1 MNIKIGY
8 GALKSPSKRNI
19 GMMKMNIK
27 TIITKILK
35 YFTLVVWTV
44 VVFLPIITVIFG
56 SFKTYDE
63 FIRTSGITMPNSFMY
78 FENYI
83 KAFVDGKMLRGFIN
97 TFILIFFGATGSVV
111 LGSMVAFVISRFEFK
126 LKKIILFMYLL
137 VSIIPM
143 EMSQVATFKIID
155 SLGVYNTRLAP
166 IIIYLGADVLMVY
179 IYIQAL
185 EKIPKDLDKAAILE
199 GAGYF
204 KIYKSIIFPLLK
216 PATATAIMLK
226 IISIYND
233 FYVPFLYMPGEGLN
247 TVSTSLFN
255 FIGPVSTEW
264 QVICAGIV
272 ISMIPMILFFVFLQK
287 YIYQGIT
294 SGSIR

>member
-1 MNIKIGY
+1 
-8 GALKSPSKRNI
+8 
-19 GMMKMNIK
+19 MMKMNIK
-27 TIITKILK
+27 SIIAKILK
-35 YFTLVVWTV
+35 YSTLIGWTI
-44 VVFLPIITVIFG
+44 VVFLPIITVLFG

-63 FIRTSGITMPNSFMY
+63 FTRTSGITPPNSFAY

-83 KAFVDGKMLRGFIN
+83 KAFVDGKMLMGFIN
-97 TFILIFFGATGSVV
+97 TFILIFFGATGSVII
-111 LGSMVAFVISRFEFK
+111 GSMVAFVISRFEFK
-126 LKKIILFMYLL
+126 FKKLILFMYLL
-137 VSIIPM
+137 VSIVPM
-143 EMSQVATFKIID
+143 EMSQVATFKIVD
-155 SLGVYNTRLAP
+155 ALGIYNTRLAP

-179 IYIQAL
+179 IYMQAL
-185 EKIPKDLDKAAILE
+185 EKVPRDLDKAAMLE

-204 KIYKSIIFPLLK
+204 QIYRKVIFPLLK

-247 TVSTSLFN
+247 TVSTTLFN
-255 FIGPVSTEW
+255 FIGPASTEW

-287 YIYQGIT
+287 HIYQGIT

>member
-1 MNIKIGY
+1 
-8 GALKSPSKRNI
+8 
-19 GMMKMNIK
+19 MMKMNIK
-27 TIITKILK
+27 SIIAKILK
-35 YFTLVVWTV
+35 YTALIGWTI
-44 VVFLPIITVIFG
+44 VVFLPLITVIFG

-63 FIRTSGITMPNSFMY
+63 FTRTSGITPPNSFTY

-83 KAFVDGKMLRGFIN
+83 KAFVNGKMLMGFIN
-97 TFILIFFGATGSVV
+97 TFILIFFGAIGSVI

-126 LKKIILFMYLL
+126 FKKVILFMYLL
-137 VSIIPM
+137 VSIVPM
-143 EMSQVATFKIID
+143 EMSQVATFKIVDAI
-155 SLGVYNTRLAP
+155 GIYNTRLAP

-185 EKIPKDLDKAAILE
+185 EKVPRDLDKAAMLE

-204 KIYKSIIFPLLK
+204 QIYRKVIFPLLK

-247 TVSTSLFN
+247 TISTSLFN
-255 FIGPVSTEW
+255 FIGPASTQW

-272 ISMIPMILFFVFLQK
+272 ISIIPMILFFIFLQK
-287 YIYQGIT
+287 HIYQGIT

>member
-1 MNIKIGY
+1 
-8 GALKSPSKRNI
+8 
-19 GMMKMNIK
+19 MMKMNIK
-27 TIITKILK
+27 SMIAKILK
-35 YFTLVVWTV
+35 YTALIAWTI
-44 VVFLPIITVIFG
+44 VVFLPIITIVFG

-63 FIRTSGITMPNSFMY
+63 FTRTSGITPPNSFAY

-83 KAFVDGKMLRGFIN
+83 KAFVDGNMLMGFIN
-97 TFILIFFGATGSVV
+97 TFILIFFGATGSVII
-111 LGSMVAFVISRFEFK
+111 GSMVAFVISRFEFK
-126 LKKIILFMYLL
+126 FKKLILFMYLL
-137 VSIIPM
+137 VSIVPM
-143 EMSQVATFKIID
+143 EMSQVATFKIVD
-155 SLGVYNTRLAP
+155 ALGIYNTRLAP

-179 IYIQAL
+179 IYMQAL
-185 EKIPKDLDKAAILE
+185 EKVPRDLDKAAMLE

-204 KIYKSIIFPLLK
+204 QIYRKVIFPLLK

-247 TVSTSLFN
+247 TVSTTLFN
-255 FIGPVSTEW
+255 FIGPASTEW

-287 YIYQGIT
+287 HIYQGIT

>member
-1 MNIKIGY
+1 MNIK
-8 GALKSPSKRNI
+8 S
-19 GMMKMNIK
+19 
-27 TIITKILK
+27 IIAKILK
-35 YFTLVVWTV
+35 YSTLIGWTI
-44 VVFLPIITVIFG
+44 VVFLPIITVLFG

-63 FIRTSGITMPNSFMY
+63 FTRTSGITPPNSFAY

-83 KAFVDGKMLRGFIN
+83 KAFVDGKMLMGFIN
-97 TFILIFFGATGSVV
+97 TFILIFFGATGSVII
-111 LGSMVAFVISRFEFK
+111 GSMVAFVISRFEFK
-126 LKKIILFMYLL
+126 FKKLILFMYLL
-137 VSIIPM
+137 VSIVPM
-143 EMSQVATFKIID
+143 EMSQVATFKIVD
-155 SLGVYNTRLAP
+155 ALGIYNTRLAP

-179 IYIQAL
+179 IYMQAL
-185 EKIPKDLDKAAILE
+185 EKVPRDLDKAAMLE

-204 KIYKSIIFPLLK
+204 QIYRKVIFPLLK

-247 TVSTSLFN
+247 TVSTTLFN
-255 FIGPVSTEW
+255 FIGPASTEW

-287 YIYQGIT
+287 HIYQGIT

>member
-1 MNIKIGY
+1 MNIK
-8 GALKSPSKRNI
+8 S
-19 GMMKMNIK
+19 
-27 TIITKILK
+27 IIAKILK
-35 YFTLVVWTV
+35 YTTLIGWTI
-44 VVFLPIITVIFG
+44 VVFLPLITVIFG

-63 FIRTSGITMPNSFMY
+63 FTRTSGITMPNSFAY

-83 KAFVDGKMLRGFIN
+83 KAFVDGKMLIGFIN
-97 TFILIFFGATGSVV
+97 TFILIFFGAIGSVI

-126 LKKIILFMYLL
+126 FKKLILFMYLL
-137 VSIIPM
+137 VSIVPM
-143 EMSQVATFKIID
+143 EMSQVATFKIVD
-155 SLGVYNTRLAP
+155 ALGIYNTRLAP

-185 EKIPKDLDKAAILE
+185 EKVPRDLDKAAMLE

-204 KIYKSIIFPLLK
+204 QIYRKVIFPLLK

-247 TVSTSLFN
+247 TISTSLFK
-255 FIGPVSTEW
+255 FIGPASTQW
-264 QVICAGIV
+264 QVICAAIV
-272 ISMIPMILFFVFLQK
+272 ISMIPMILFFIFLQK
-287 YIYQGIT
+287 HIYQGIT
-294 SGSIR
+294 SGSVR

>member
-1 MNIKIGY
+1 
-8 GALKSPSKRNI
+8 
-19 GMMKMNIK
+19 MMKMNIK
-27 TIITKILK
+27 SIIAKILK
-35 YFTLVVWTV
+35 YSTLIGWTI

-63 FIRTSGITMPNSFMY
+63 FTRTSGITPPNSFAY

-83 KAFVDGKMLRGFIN
+83 KAFVDGKMLMGFIN
-97 TFILIFFGATGSVV
+97 TFILIFFGATGSVII
-111 LGSMVAFVISRFEFK
+111 GSMVAFVISRFEFK
-126 LKKIILFMYLL
+126 FKKLILFMYLL
-137 VSIIPM
+137 VSIVPM
-143 EMSQVATFKIID
+143 EMSQVATFKIVD
-155 SLGVYNTRLAP
+155 ALGIYNTRLAP

-179 IYIQAL
+179 IYMQAL
-185 EKIPKDLDKAAILE
+185 EKVPRDLDKAAMLE

-204 KIYKSIIFPLLK
+204 QIYRKVIFPLLK

-247 TVSTSLFN
+247 TVSTTLFN
-255 FIGPVSTEW
+255 FIGPASTEW

-287 YIYQGIT
+287 HIYQGMT

>member
-1 MNIKIGY
+1 MMKVNIK
-8 GALKSPSKRNI
+8 S
-19 GMMKMNIK
+19 
-27 TIITKILK
+27 IIAKILK
-35 YFTLVVWTV
+35 YSTLIGWTI

-63 FIRTSGITMPNSFMY
+63 FTRTSGITPPNSFAY

-83 KAFVDGKMLRGFIN
+83 KAFVDGKMLMGFIN
-97 TFILIFFGATGSVV
+97 TFILILFGATGSVII
-111 LGSMVAFVISRFEFK
+111 GSMVAFVISRFEFK
-126 LKKIILFMYLL
+126 FKKLILFMYLL
-137 VSIIPM
+137 VSIVPM
-143 EMSQVATFKIID
+143 EMSQVATFKIVD
-155 SLGVYNTRLAP
+155 ALGIYNTRLAP

-179 IYIQAL
+179 IYMQAL
-185 EKIPKDLDKAAILE
+185 EKVPRDLDKAAMLE

-204 KIYKSIIFPLLK
+204 QIYRKVIFPLLK

-247 TVSTSLFN
+247 TVSTTLFN
-255 FIGPVSTEW
+255 FIGPASTEW

-287 YIYQGIT
+287 HIYQGIT

>member
-1 MNIKIGY
+1 
-8 GALKSPSKRNI
+8 
-19 GMMKMNIK
+19 MMKMNIK
-27 TIITKILK
+27 SIIAKILK
-35 YFTLVVWTV
+35 YTTLIGWTI
-44 VVFLPIITVIFG
+44 VVFLPLITVIFG

-63 FIRTSGITMPNSFMY
+63 FTRTSGITMPNSFAY

-83 KAFVDGKMLRGFIN
+83 KAFVDGKMLIGFIN
-97 TFILIFFGATGSVV
+97 TFILIFFGAIGSVI

-126 LKKIILFMYLL
+126 FKKLILFMYLL
-137 VSIIPM
+137 VSIVPM
-143 EMSQVATFKIID
+143 EMSQVATFKIVD
-155 SLGVYNTRLAP
+155 ALGIYNTRLAP

-185 EKIPKDLDKAAILE
+185 EKVPRDLDKAAMLE

-204 KIYKSIIFPLLK
+204 QIYRKVIFPLLK

-247 TVSTSLFN
+247 TISTSLFK
-255 FIGPVSTEW
+255 FIGPASTQW
-264 QVICAGIV
+264 QVICAAIV
-272 ISMIPMILFFVFLQK
+272 ISMIPMILFFIFLQK
-287 YIYQGIT
+287 HIYQGIT
-294 SGSIR
+294 SGSVR

>member
-1 MNIKIGY
+1 
-8 GALKSPSKRNI
+8 
-19 GMMKMNIK
+19 MMKMNIK
-27 TIITKILK
+27 SIIAKILK
-35 YFTLVVWTV
+35 YFTLIGWAI

-63 FIRTSGITMPNSFMY
+63 FTRTSGITMPNSFAY

-83 KAFVDGKMLRGFIN
+83 KAFVDGKMLMGFIN
-97 TFILIFFGATGSVV
+97 TFILIFFGATGSVII
-111 LGSMVAFVISRFEFK
+111 GSMVAFVISRFEFK
-126 LKKIILFMYLL
+126 FKKLILFMYLL
-137 VSIIPM
+137 VSIVPM
-143 EMSQVATFKIID
+143 EMSQVATFKIVD
-155 SLGVYNTRLAP
+155 ALGIYNTRLAP

-185 EKIPKDLDKAAILE
+185 EKVPRDLDKAAMLE

-204 KIYKSIIFPLLK
+204 QIYRKVIFPLLK

-247 TVSTSLFN
+247 TVSTTLFN
-255 FIGPVSTEW
+255 FIGPASTEW
-264 QVICAGIV
+264 QVICAAIV

-287 YIYQGIT
+287 HIYQGIT

>member
-1 MNIKIGY
+1 
-8 GALKSPSKRNI
+8 
-19 GMMKMNIK
+19 MMKISIK
-27 TIITKILK
+27 SIIAKILK
-35 YFTLVVWTV
+35 YTALIGWTI
-44 VVFLPIITVIFG
+44 VVFLPLITVIFG

-63 FIRTSGITMPNSFMY
+63 FTRTSGITMPNSFTY

-83 KAFVDGKMLRGFIN
+83 KAFVNGKMLMGFIN
-97 TFILIFFGATGSVV
+97 TFILIFFGAIGSVI
-111 LGSMVAFVISRFEFK
+111 LGSMVAFVISRFEFRFKK
-126 LKKIILFMYLL
+126 LILFMYLL
-137 VSIIPM
+137 VSIVPM
-143 EMSQVATFKIID
+143 EMSQVATFKIVD

-185 EKIPKDLDKAAILE
+185 EKVPRDLDKAAMLE

-204 KIYKSIIFPLLK
+204 QIYRKVIFPLLK
-216 PATATAIMLK
+216 PATATALMLK

-247 TVSTSLFN
+247 TVSTSLFK
-255 FIGPVSTEW
+255 FIGPASTEW
-264 QVICAGIV
+264 QVICAAIV
-272 ISMIPMILFFVFLQK
+272 ISMIPMILFFIFLQK
-287 YIYQGIT
+287 HIYQGIT

>member
-1 MNIKIGY
+1 
-8 GALKSPSKRNI
+8 
-19 GMMKMNIK
+19 MMKMNIK
-27 TIITKILK
+27 SIIAKILK
-35 YFTLVVWTV
+35 YSTLIGWTI

-63 FIRTSGITMPNSFMY
+63 FTRTSGITPPNSFAY

-83 KAFVDGKMLRGFIN
+83 KAFVDGKMLMGFIN
-97 TFILIFFGATGSVV
+97 TFILIFFGATGSVII
-111 LGSMVAFVISRFEFK
+111 GSMVAFVISRFEFK
-126 LKKIILFMYLL
+126 FKKLILFMYLL
-137 VSIIPM
+137 VSIVPM
-143 EMSQVATFKIID
+143 EMSQVATFKIVDTFGI
-155 SLGVYNTRLAP
+155 YNTRLAA

-179 IYIQAL
+179 IYMQAL
-185 EKIPKDLDKAAILE
+185 EKVPRDLDKAAMLE

-204 KIYKSIIFPLLK
+204 QIYRKVIFPLLK

-247 TVSTSLFN
+247 TVSTTLFN
-255 FIGPVSTEW
+255 FIGPASTEW

-287 YIYQGIT
+287 HIYQGIT

>member
-1 MNIKIGY
+1 
-8 GALKSPSKRNI
+8 
-19 GMMKMNIK
+19 MMKMNIK
-27 TIITKILK
+27 SIIAKILK
-35 YFTLVVWTV
+35 YSTLIGWTI
-44 VVFLPIITVIFG
+44 VVFLPIITVVFG

-63 FIRTSGITMPNSFMY
+63 FTRTSGITPPNSFAY

-83 KAFVDGKMLRGFIN
+83 KAFVDGKMLMGFIN
-97 TFILIFFGATGSVV
+97 TFILIFFGATGSVII
-111 LGSMVAFVISRFEFK
+111 GSMVAFVISRFEFK
-126 LKKIILFMYLL
+126 FKKLILFMYLL
-137 VSIIPM
+137 VSIVPM
-143 EMSQVATFKIID
+143 EMSQVATFKIVD
-155 SLGVYNTRLAP
+155 ALGIYNTRLAP

-185 EKIPKDLDKAAILE
+185 EKVPMDLDKAAMLE

-204 KIYKSIIFPLLK
+204 QIYRKVIFPLLK

-247 TVSTSLFN
+247 TVSTTLFN
-255 FIGPVSTEW
+255 FIGPASTEW

-287 YIYQGIT
+287 HIYQGIT

>member
-1 MNIKIGY
+1 
-8 GALKSPSKRNI
+8 
-19 GMMKMNIK
+19 MMKMNIK
-27 TIITKILK
+27 SIIAKILK
-35 YFTLVVWTV
+35 YTALIGWTI
-44 VVFLPIITVIFG
+44 VVFLPLITVIFG

-63 FIRTSGITMPNSFMY
+63 FTRTSGITMPNSFTY

-83 KAFVDGKMLRGFIN
+83 KAFVNGKMLMGFIN
-97 TFILIFFGATGSVV
+97 TFILIFFGAIGSVI
-111 LGSMVAFVISRFEFK
+111 LGSMVAFVISRFEFRFKK
-126 LKKIILFMYLL
+126 LILFMYLL
-137 VSIIPM
+137 VSIVPM
-143 EMSQVATFKIID
+143 EMSQVATFKIVD

-185 EKIPKDLDKAAILE
+185 EKVPRDLDKAAMLE

-204 KIYKSIIFPLLK
+204 QIYRKVIFPLLK
-216 PATATAIMLK
+216 PATATALMLK

-247 TVSTSLFN
+247 TVSTSLFK
-255 FIGPVSTEW
+255 FIGPASTEW
-264 QVICAGIV
+264 QVICAAIV
-272 ISMIPMILFFVFLQK
+272 ISMIPMILFFIFLQK
-287 YIYQGIT
+287 HIYQGIT

>member
-1 MNIKIGY
+1 
-8 GALKSPSKRNI
+8 
-19 GMMKMNIK
+19 MMKMNIK
-27 TIITKILK
+27 SIIAKILK
-35 YFTLVVWTV
+35 YSTLIGWTI

-63 FIRTSGITMPNSFMY
+63 FTRTSGITMPNSFDY

-83 KAFVDGKMLRGFIN
+83 RAFVDGKMLMGFIN
-97 TFILIFFGATGSVV
+97 TFILIFFGATGSVII
-111 LGSMVAFVISRFEFK
+111 GSMVAFVISRFEFK
-126 LKKIILFMYLL
+126 FKKLILFMYLL
-137 VSIIPM
+137 VSIVPM
-143 EMSQVATFKIID
+143 EMSQVATFKIVD
-155 SLGVYNTRLAP
+155 ALGIYNTRLAP

-185 EKIPKDLDKAAILE
+185 EKVPRDLDKAAMLE

-204 KIYKSIIFPLLK
+204 QIYRKVIFPLLK

-247 TVSTSLFN
+247 TVSTTLFN
-255 FIGPVSTEW
+255 FIGPASTEW
-264 QVICAGIV
+264 QVICAAIV

-287 YIYQGIT
+287 HIYQGIT

>member
-1 MNIKIGY
+1 
-8 GALKSPSKRNI
+8 
-19 GMMKMNIK
+19 MMKMNIK
-27 TIITKILK
+27 SIITKILK
-35 YFTLVVWTV
+35 YSTLIGWTI

-63 FIRTSGITMPNSFMY
+63 FTRTSGITPPNSFAY

-83 KAFVDGKMLRGFIN
+83 KAFVDGKMLIGFIN
-97 TFILIFFGATGSVV
+97 TFILIFFGATGSVII
-111 LGSMVAFVISRFEFK
+111 GSMVAFVISRFEFK
-126 LKKIILFMYLL
+126 FKKLILFMYLL
-137 VSIIPM
+137 VSIVPM
-143 EMSQVATFKIID
+143 EMSQVATFKIVD
-155 SLGVYNTRLAP
+155 ALGIYNTRLAP

-185 EKIPKDLDKAAILE
+185 EKVPRDLDKAAMLE

-204 KIYKSIIFPLLK
+204 QIYRKVIFPLLK

-226 IISIYND
+226 IIAIYND

-247 TVSTSLFN
+247 TVSTTLFN
-255 FIGPVSTEW
+255 FIGPASTEW

-287 YIYQGIT
+287 HIYQGIT

>member
-1 MNIKIGY
+1 
-8 GALKSPSKRNI
+8 
-19 GMMKMNIK
+19 MMKMNIK
-27 TIITKILK
+27 SIIAKILK
-35 YFTLVVWTV
+35 YSTLIGWTI

-63 FIRTSGITMPNSFMY
+63 FTRTSGITMPNSFDY

-83 KAFVDGKMLRGFIN
+83 RAFVDGKMLMGFIN
-97 TFILIFFGATGSVV
+97 TFILIFFGATGSVII
-111 LGSMVAFVISRFEFK
+111 GSMVAFVISRFEFK
-126 LKKIILFMYLL
+126 FKKLILFMYLL
-137 VSIIPM
+137 VSIVPM
-143 EMSQVATFKIID
+143 EMSQVATFKIVD
-155 SLGVYNTRLAP
+155 ALGIYNTRLAP

-185 EKIPKDLDKAAILE
+185 EKVPRDLDKAAMLE

-204 KIYKSIIFPLLK
+204 QIYRKVIFPLLK

-233 FYVPFLYMPGEGLN
+233 FYVPFLYIPGEGLN
-247 TVSTSLFN
+247 TVSTTLFN
-255 FIGPVSTEW
+255 FIGPASTEW
-264 QVICAGIV
+264 QVICAAIV

-287 YIYQGIT
+287 HIYQGIT

>member
-1 MNIKIGY
+1 
-8 GALKSPSKRNI
+8 
-19 GMMKMNIK
+19 MMKMNIK
-27 TIITKILK
+27 SIIAKILK
-35 YFTLVVWTV
+35 YTALIGWTI
-44 VVFLPIITVIFG
+44 VVFLPLITVIFG

-63 FIRTSGITMPNSFMY
+63 FTRTSGITMPNSFTY

-83 KAFVDGKMLRGFIN
+83 KAFVNGKMLMGFIN
-97 TFILIFFGATGSVV
+97 TFILIFFGAIGSVI
-111 LGSMVAFVISRFEFK
+111 LGSMVAFVISRFEFRFKK
-126 LKKIILFMYLL
+126 LILFMYLL
-137 VSIIPM
+137 VSIVPM
-143 EMSQVATFKIID
+143 EMSQVATFKIVD

-185 EKIPKDLDKAAILE
+185 EKVPRDLDKAAMLE

-204 KIYKSIIFPLLK
+204 QIYRKVIFPLLK
-216 PATATAIMLK
+216 PATATALMLK

-247 TVSTSLFN
+247 TVSTSLFK
-255 FIGPVSTEW
+255 FIGPASTQW
-264 QVICAGIV
+264 QVICAAIV
-272 ISMIPMILFFVFLQK
+272 ISMIPMILFFIFLQK
-287 YIYQGIT
+287 HIYQGIT

>member
-1 MNIKIGY
+1 
-8 GALKSPSKRNI
+8 
-19 GMMKMNIK
+19 MMKMNIK
-27 TIITKILK
+27 SIIAKILK
-35 YFTLVVWTV
+35 YSTLIGWTI

-63 FIRTSGITMPNSFMY
+63 FTRTSGITPPNSFAY

-83 KAFVDGKMLRGFIN
+83 KAFVDGKMLMGFIN
-97 TFILIFFGATGSVV
+97 TFILIFFGATGSVII
-111 LGSMVAFVISRFEFK
+111 GSMVAFVISRFEFK
-126 LKKIILFMYLL
+126 FKKLILFMYLL
-137 VSIIPM
+137 VSIVPM
-143 EMSQVATFKIID
+143 EMSQVATFKIVD
-155 SLGVYNTRLAP
+155 ALGIYNTRLAP

-179 IYIQAL
+179 IYMQAL
-185 EKIPKDLDKAAILE
+185 EKVPRDLDKAAMLE

-204 KIYKSIIFPLLK
+204 QIYRKVIFPLLK

-247 TVSTSLFN
+247 TVSTTLFN
-255 FIGPVSTEW
+255 FIGPASTEW

-287 YIYQGIT
+287 HIYQGIT

>member
-1 MNIKIGY
+1 
-8 GALKSPSKRNI
+8 
-19 GMMKMNIK
+19 MMKMNIK
-27 TIITKILK
+27 SIIAKILK
-35 YFTLVVWTV
+35 YFTLIGWTI

-63 FIRTSGITMPNSFMY
+63 FTRTSGITMPNSFAY

-83 KAFVDGKMLRGFIN
+83 RAFVDGKMLMGFIN
-97 TFILIFFGATGSVV
+97 TFILIFFGATGSVII
-111 LGSMVAFVISRFEFK
+111 GSMVAFVISRFEFK
-126 LKKIILFMYLL
+126 FKKLILFMYLL
-137 VSIIPM
+137 VSIVPM
-143 EMSQVATFKIID
+143 EMSQVATFKIVD
-155 SLGVYNTRLAP
+155 ALGIYNTRLAP

-185 EKIPKDLDKAAILE
+185 EKVPRDLDKAAMLE

-204 KIYKSIIFPLLK
+204 QIYRKVIFPLLK

-247 TVSTSLFN
+247 TVSTTLFN
-255 FIGPVSTEW
+255 FIGPASTEW
-264 QVICAGIV
+264 QVICAAIV

-287 YIYQGIT
+287 HIYQGIT

>member
-1 MNIKIGY
+1 
-8 GALKSPSKRNI
+8 
-19 GMMKMNIK
+19 MKMNIK
-27 TIITKILK
+27 SIIAKILK
-35 YFTLVVWTV
+35 YSTLIGWTI

-63 FIRTSGITMPNSFMY
+63 FTRTSGITMPNSFAY

-83 KAFVDGKMLRGFIN
+83 RAFVDGKMLMGFIN
-97 TFILIFFGATGSVV
+97 TFILIFFGATGSVII
-111 LGSMVAFVISRFEFK
+111 GSMVAFVISRFEFK
-126 LKKIILFMYLL
+126 FKKLILFMYLL
-137 VSIIPM
+137 VSIVPM
-143 EMSQVATFKIID
+143 EMSQVATFKIVD
-155 SLGVYNTRLAP
+155 ALGIYNTRLAP

-185 EKIPKDLDKAAILE
+185 EKVPRDLDKAAMLE

-204 KIYKSIIFPLLK
+204 QIYRKVIFPLLK

-247 TVSTSLFN
+247 TVSTTLFN
-255 FIGPVSTEW
+255 FIGPASTEW
-264 QVICAGIV
+264 QVICAAIV

-287 YIYQGIT
+287 HIYQGIT

>member
-1 MNIKIGY
+1 
-8 GALKSPSKRNI
+8 
-19 GMMKMNIK
+19 MMKMNIK
-27 TIITKILK
+27 SIIAKILK
-35 YFTLVVWTV
+35 YSTLIGWTI

-63 FIRTSGITMPNSFMY
+63 FTRTSGITPPNSFAY

-83 KAFVDGKMLRGFIN
+83 KAFVDGKMLMGFIN
-97 TFILIFFGATGSVV
+97 TFILIFFGATGSVII
-111 LGSMVAFVISRFEFK
+111 GSMVAFVISRFEFK
-126 LKKIILFMYLL
+126 FKKLILFMYLL
-137 VSIIPM
+137 VSIVPM
-143 EMSQVATFKIID
+143 EMSQVATFKIVD
-155 SLGVYNTRLAP
+155 ALGIYNTRLAP

-179 IYIQAL
+179 IYMQAL
-185 EKIPKDLDKAAILE
+185 EKVPRDLDKAAMLE

-204 KIYKSIIFPLLK
+204 QIYRKVIFPLLK
-216 PATATAIMLK
+216 PATATAVMLK

-247 TVSTSLFN
+247 TVSTTLFN
-255 FIGPVSTEW
+255 FIGPASTEW

-287 YIYQGIT
+287 HIYQGIT

>member
-1 MNIKIGY
+1 
-8 GALKSPSKRNI
+8 
-19 GMMKMNIK
+19 MMKMNIRS
-27 TIITKILK
+27 IIAKILK
-35 YFTLVVWTV
+35 YSTLIGWTI

-63 FIRTSGITMPNSFMY
+63 FTRTSGITPPNSFAY

-83 KAFVDGKMLRGFIN
+83 KAFVDGKMLMGFIN
-97 TFILIFFGATGSVV
+97 TFILIFFGATGSVII
-111 LGSMVAFVISRFEFK
+111 GSMVAFVISRFEFK
-126 LKKIILFMYLL
+126 FKKLILFMYLL
-137 VSIIPM
+137 VSIVPM
-143 EMSQVATFKIID
+143 EMSQVATFKIVD
-155 SLGVYNTRLAP
+155 GLGIYNTRLAP

-179 IYIQAL
+179 IYMQAL
-185 EKIPKDLDKAAILE
+185 EKVPRDLDKAAMLE

-204 KIYKSIIFPLLK
+204 QIYRKVIFPLLK

-247 TVSTSLFN
+247 TVSTTLFN
-255 FIGPVSTEW
+255 FIGPASTEW

-287 YIYQGIT
+287 HIYQGIT

>member
-1 MNIKIGY
+1 
-8 GALKSPSKRNI
+8 
-19 GMMKMNIK
+19 MMKMNIK
-27 TIITKILK
+27 SMIAKILK
-35 YFTLVVWTV
+35 YTALIAWTI
-44 VVFLPIITVIFG
+44 VVFLPIITVVFG

-63 FIRTSGITMPNSFMY
+63 FTRTSGITPPNSFAY
-78 FENYI
+78 FESYI
-83 KAFVDGKMLRGFIN
+83 KAFVDGNMLMGFIN
-97 TFILIFFGATGSVV
+97 TFILIFFGATGSVII
-111 LGSMVAFVISRFEFK
+111 GSMVAFVISRFEFK
-126 LKKIILFMYLL
+126 FKKLILFMYLL
-137 VSIIPM
+137 VSIVPM
-143 EMSQVATFKIID
+143 EMSQVATFKIVD
-155 SLGVYNTRLAP
+155 ALGIYNTRLAP

-185 EKIPKDLDKAAILE
+185 EKVPRDLDKAAMLE

-204 KIYKSIIFPLLK
+204 QIYRKVIFPLLK

-247 TVSTSLFN
+247 TVSTTLFN
-255 FIGPVSTEW
+255 FIGPASTEW

-287 YIYQGIT
+287 HIYQGIT